1 MFLKILTKNV
11 KCDIIYVLIN
21 FSGVFM
27 DNVLIMGIESSCDE
41 TSVSILSGGKTIL
54 SNIISSQISI
64 HREFGGVVPEIA
76 SRQHLE
82 AIDGVMH
89 AALDK
94 AGVTL
99 ADITAIAVTAGPG
112 LVGALLVG
120 VSFAKS
126 LAYSLGIPLI
136 PVHHIEGHI
145 SANYVAHPELEPPF
159 VCLVASGGHS
169 HIVYAKDYSDFE
181 ILGRTRDDAAGEAFD
196 KISRVLGLGYPGGPA
211 VEKAALKGNTTAFKF
226 PRVHLENRFD
236 FSFSGVK
243 TAVINE
249 IHKIN
254 QRNEE
259 ININDVAASFQEA
272 VTDVLVENTIN
283 AAKFKN
289 VNTVCMAGGV
299 ASNTY
304 LRNKM
309 ADTAKKYGIKLYF
322 PPSVLCTDN
331 AAMIACAGYFEYSF
345 PSLACCN
352 GCFLSCQRAGR

>member
-1 MFLKILTKNV
+1 ME
-11 KCDIIYVLIN
+11 
-21 FSGVFM
+21 
-27 DNVLIMGIESSCDE
+27 NVLIMGIESSCDE
-41 TSVSILSGGKTIL
+41 TSVSILKNGKTIL

-82 AIDGVMH
+82 AINGVMQT
-89 AALDK
+89 ALDE
-94 AGVTL
+94 AGITL
-99 ADITAIAVTAGPG
+99 ADINAIAVTAGPG

-145 SANYVAHPELEPPF
+145 SANYVAHPNLEPPF

-169 HIVYAKDYSDFE
+169 HIVYAKDYSEFE

-211 VEKAALKGNTTAFKF
+211 VEKAALTGNKAAFKF
-226 PRVHLENRFD
+226 PRVHLDNRFD

-249 IHKIN
+249 IHKIK

-272 VTDVLVENTIN
+272 VTDILVENTLN
-283 AAKFKN
+283 AAKYKTAK
-289 VNTVCMAGGV
+289 TVCMAGGV

-304 LRNKM
+304 LKNKM
-309 ADTAKKYGIKLYF
+309 ADAAAKCGITLYS
-322 PPSVLCTDN
+322 PPPVLCTDN
-331 AAMIACAGYFEYSF
+331 AAMIACAGYFEYKKHNFSDLSLNAY
-345 PSLACCN
+345 PSLQLGEN
-352 GCFLSCQRAGR
+352 IIM

>member
-1 MFLKILTKNV
+1 
-11 KCDIIYVLIN
+11 
-21 FSGVFM
+21 M

-41 TSVSILSGGKTIL
+41 TSVSILSDGKTIL

-82 AIDGVMH
+82 AVNGVMQT
-89 AALDK
+89 ALDE

-99 ADITAIAVTAGPG
+99 SDINAIAVTAGPG

-211 VEKAALKGNTTAFKF
+211 VEKAALTGNKTAFKF
-226 PRVHLENRFD
+226 PRVHLDNRFD

-249 IHKIN
+249 IHKLN

-259 ININDVAASFQEA
+259 LNINDVAASFQEA
-272 VTDVLVENTIN
+272 VTDILVENTIN
-283 AAKFKN
+283 AAKFKH
-289 VNTVCMAGGV
+289 VKTVCMAGGV

-304 LRNKM
+304 LKNKM
-309 ADTAKKYGIKLYF
+309 ADAASKCGISLYS
-322 PPSVLCTDN
+322 PPPVLCTDN
-331 AAMIACAGYFEYSF
+331 AAMIACAGSFEYKKHNFSDLSLNAY
-345 PSLACCN
+345 PSLQLGEN
-352 GCFLSCQRAGR
+352 IIM

>member
-1 MFLKILTKNV
+1 
-11 KCDIIYVLIN
+11 
-21 FSGVFM
+21 M

-41 TSVSILSGGKTIL
+41 TSVSIISDGKTIL
-54 SNIISSQISI
+54 SNIISSQIST

-82 AIDGVMH
+82 AINSVMQS
-89 AALDK
+89 ALDE
-94 AGVTL
+94 ASVTL
-99 ADITAIAVTAGPG
+99 ADIDAIAVTAGPG

-145 SANYVAHPELEPPF
+145 SANYVAHPDLEPPF

-169 HIVYAKDYSDFE
+169 HIVYAKDYSEFE

-211 VEKAALKGNTTAFKF
+211 VEKAALTGNKTAFKF
-226 PRVHLENRFD
+226 PRVHLDNRFD

-249 IHKIN
+249 IHKLR

-259 ININDVAASFQEA
+259 LNINDVSASFQEA
-272 VTDVLVENTIN
+272 VTDILVENTIN
-283 AAKFKN
+283 AAKYKN
-289 VNTVCMAGGV
+289 AKTICMAGGV

-309 ADTAKKYGIKLYF
+309 SASAEKCGIKLYF
-322 PPSVLCTDN
+322 PPPVLCTDN
-331 AAMIACAGYFEYSF
+331 AAMIACAGFFEYKKGNFADLSLNAY
-345 PSLACCN
+345 PSLQLGEN
-352 GCFLSCQRAGR
+352 IIM

>member
-1 MFLKILTKNV
+1 
-11 KCDIIYVLIN
+11 
-21 FSGVFM
+21 M

-41 TSVSILSGGKTIL
+41 TSVSIISDGKTIL
-54 SNIISSQISI
+54 SNIISSQIST

-82 AIDGVMH
+82 AINSVMQS
-89 AALDK
+89 ALDE
-94 AGVTL
+94 ASVTL
-99 ADITAIAVTAGPG
+99 ADIDAIAVTAGPG

-126 LAYSLGIPLI
+126 LTYSLGIPLI

-145 SANYVAHPELEPPF
+145 SANYVAHPDLEPPF

-169 HIVYAKDYSDFE
+169 HIVYAKDYSEFE

-211 VEKAALKGNTTAFKF
+211 VEKAALTGNKTAFKF
-226 PRVHLENRFD
+226 PRVHLDNRFD

-249 IHKIN
+249 IHKLR

-259 ININDVAASFQEA
+259 LNINDVSASFQEA
-272 VTDVLVENTIN
+272 VTDILVENTIN
-283 AAKFKN
+283 AAKYKN
-289 VNTVCMAGGV
+289 AKTICMAGGV

-309 ADTAKKYGIKLYF
+309 SASAEKCGIKLYF
-322 PPSVLCTDN
+322 PPPVLCTDN
-331 AAMIACAGYFEYSF
+331 AAMIACAGFFEYKKGNFADLSLNAY
-345 PSLACCN
+345 PSLQLGEN
-352 GCFLSCQRAGR
+352 IIM